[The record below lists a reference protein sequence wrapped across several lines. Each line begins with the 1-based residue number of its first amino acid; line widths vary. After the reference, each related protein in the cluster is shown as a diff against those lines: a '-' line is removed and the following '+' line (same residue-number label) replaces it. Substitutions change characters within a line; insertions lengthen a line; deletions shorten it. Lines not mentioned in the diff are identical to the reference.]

1 MPFAV
6 FKTVGSTGFPGTVG
20 SIPAHFRHL
29 REVAFYVCKACVS
42 PPCRPRFDCRRP
54 GCLWQKRPAAPAT
67 HASGNAPRPK
77 FGAVSRMPHV
87 ALCLAA
93 SMDGRIAEAVG
104 GAPAFT
110 SAYDRRKLF
119 RLRAE
124 ADLLLVG
131 AGTVRHEKLAPL
143 VRDAELVNQRV
154 AAGRPQHPAVAIV
167 SRSLDLPWQARYFTA
182 AKQRLFVLT
191 ERADPDTRAL
201 ARERN
206 VTLLEAGDD
215 DLFTFGLAALAELGF
230 AHVLAEGGG
239 TLVHALLA
247 RDLVDRFYLTLAP
260 LTLGRDTPP
269 LVNGPRLEPAVSF
282 DLHHVNQVGS
292 ELHLEYHR
300 R

>member
-1 MPFAV
+1 M
-6 FKTVGSTGFPGTVG
+6 
-20 SIPAHFRHL
+20 
-29 REVAFYVCKACVS
+29 
-42 PPCRPRFDCRRP
+42 
-54 GCLWQKRPAAPAT
+54 
-67 HASGNAPRPK
+67 
-77 FGAVSRMPHV
+77 SRTPHV

-104 GAPAFT
+104 GAPSFT
-110 SAYDRRKLF
+110 SAYDRHKLF

-124 ADLLLVG
+124 ADVLLVG
-131 AGTVRHEKLAPL
+131 AGTVRHEKLPPL
-143 VRDAELVNQRV
+143 VRDAEQVAARV
-154 AAGRPQHPAVAIV
+154 AAGRPEHPAVAIV

-191 ERADPDTRAL
+191 DQADSVTRAL

-206 VTLLEAGDD
+206 VTLLESGQD
-215 DLFTFGLAALAELGF
+215 DLFRFGLTALADLGF
-230 AHVLAEGGG
+230 NRVLAEGGG

-260 LTLGRDTPP
+260 LTLGRDTPA
-269 LVNGPRLEPAVSF
+269 LVNGPRLEPAVHF
-282 DLHHVNQVGS
+282 DLHHVDQVGS